1 MKRNDNIIVLK
12 GVWKTYSMGEV
23 EVHALR
29 GLSLEVKRGEFIA
42 IQGPSGS
49 GKSTAMNMIG
59 CLDVPTKGSIRLEGH
74 DISHMSES
82 DLAQIRGK
90 KIGFIFQQ
98 FNLINTLTAT
108 ENVTL
113 PMIFQGIGE
122 EERQKHAREL
132 LYKVGLSER
141 LGHLPTQLSGGQQQ
155 RVAIARA
162 LSNNPEVILAD
173 EPTGNLDSKTGISV
187 LNFLKELH
195 KKEGRTIVMVTHDEH
210 LARHAERI
218 AFLKDGT
225 ITDIKGLD

>member
-1 MKRNDNIIVLK
+1 MK
-12 GVWKTYSMGEV
+12 
-23 EVHALR
+23 
-29 GLSLEVKRGEFIA
+29 
-42 IQGPSGS
+42 
-49 GKSTAMNMIG
+49 MINR
-59 CLDVPTKGSIRLEGH
+59 LIEPTGGSI
-74 DISHMSES
+74 
-82 DLAQIRGK
+82 
-90 KIGFIFQQ
+90 
-98 FNLINTLTAT
+98 LINGTD
-108 ENVTL
+108 VTRLDPIKLRRNIGYVVQRGSLFPHMRVYDNLALL
-113 PMIFQGIGE
+113 PRRMDWSEKRIEGRID
-122 EERQKHAREL
+122 EL
-132 LYKVGLSER
+132 LELIRMSREEFGSRFPDE
-141 LGHLPTQLSGGQQQ
+141 LSGGQQQ